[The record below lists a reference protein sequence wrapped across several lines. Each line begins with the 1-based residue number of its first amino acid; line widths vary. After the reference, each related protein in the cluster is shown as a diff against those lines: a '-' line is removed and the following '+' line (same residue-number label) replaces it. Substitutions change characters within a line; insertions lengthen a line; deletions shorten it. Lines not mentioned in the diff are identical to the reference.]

1 MIYLSLFWE
10 FLKIGLFSFGGGY
23 VAIPMIMDTVI
34 RKGWMTEEAF
44 TNIVAVSESTPGP
57 IMVNSATYVG
67 STQAGVLG
75 AAAATL
81 GVVLPSFIIII
92 VLSVLMKKVIKSSG
106 VQAAL
111 KGIKPSIM
119 GIILATGLF
128 MILKTVVGSITN
140 IAPDIPSIIILF
152 ILIFVIF
159 LSRKFYK
166 KELSP
171 LLLFII
177 SAVMGIVLY
186 KV

>member
-1 MIYLSLFWE
+1 
-10 FLKIGLFSFGGGY
+10 
-23 VAIPMIMDTVI
+23 
-34 RKGWMTEEAF
+34 
-44 TNIVAVSESTPGP
+44 
-57 IMVNSATYVG
+57 
-67 STQAGVLG
+67 
-75 AAAATL
+75 
-81 GVVLPSFIIII
+81 
-92 VLSVLMKKVIKSSG
+92 
-106 VQAAL
+106 
-111 KGIKPSIM
+111 M

-171 LLLFII
+171 LLLIII